1 MKEITVK
8 RLTTEQKL
16 RLLCGKDCWH
26 NEDFDG
32 LLPRVRLTDATMGV
46 RMPEDPSIATGDKPS
61 VCYPS
66 VQMLANTWNND
77 VVRTYAE
84 CVADDCL
91 DAGADVILGPGV
103 NIKRNPLC
111 GRNFEY
117 FSEDPYLAGTMAR
130 EYISAMQSEGVGATL
145 KHFCANNLEYNRLQ
159 QSSDVDERT
168 LREIY
173 YKPFEIALDAKPIAV
188 MSSYNRINGVY
199 GSEYKKGYD
208 VLRNEYGFDG
218 LIMSDWDAVRNRTEA
233 AKAGL
238 DLEMPFSQRNYD
250 KLVQDY
256 RDGKISESD
265 IDKCASR
272 VLDFIYRA
280 KKLHT
285 NKPRKHTLE
294 QRINFTQTVAEEGIV
309 LLKNDGVLPLD
320 KNRSV
325 SMCGFFARPSAYG
338 YKRPHIMVGGG
349 SAKVQRLTPMF
360 DILEILEKRLG
371 KHIPYE
377 PAFHENYTD
386 SVLMCPGN
394 AVDDAA
400 ASDVALVFAG
410 TGSVIESEARDRA
423 SMKLGVEPTR
433 TILDVAR
440 VNPNTVVVLFAGAA
454 IDMSEWIDKV
464 AAVVYVGFPGEMGG
478 EAVANVLTGVV
489 NPSGKLTETFPLHY
503 EDMPCANTR
512 IDSKVTRYSEQLDV
526 GYRYFDTCNVP
537 VLFPFGHGLSYTQF
551 EYGNLNL
558 ELTDDGVDVHYTVAN
573 RGDVDGKE
581 VSQLYVKALGSYVY
595 RPSKELKWY
604 SKDFVA
610 AGDVKQVVA
619 HIDKSSLAYWST
631 ARDCWYVEDGVYE
644 IVIAASS
651 ADERLKARIRVSD
664 GKLTLS

>member
-1 MKEITVK
+1 MKEINIK

-26 NEDFDG
+26 NENFDG
-32 LLPRVRLTDATMGV
+32 LLPKVRLTDATMGV

-103 NIKRNPLC
+103 NIKRNPRC

-117 FSEDPYLAGTMAR
+117 FSEDPYLSGTMAR
-130 EYISAMQSEGVGATL
+130 EYISAMQAEGVGATL

-173 YKPFEIALDAKPIAV
+173 YKPFEIALDAKPVAV

-199 GSEYKKGYD
+199 GSEYKKGYN

-238 DLEMPFSQRNYD
+238 DLEMPFNQRNYD

-265 IDKCASR
+265 IDKCVSR
-272 VLDFIYRA
+272 VLDFIYRV

-309 LLKNDGVLPLD
+309 LLKNNGVLPLD
-320 KNRSV
+320 NNRSI

-360 DILEILEKRLG
+360 DILEILEKQLG

-386 SVLMCPGN
+386 SVLMCPGK

-400 ASDVALVFAG
+400 ASDVALIFAG
-410 TGSVIESEARDRA
+410 TGSVIESEARDR
-423 SMKLGVEPTR
+423 SSITLGVEPTR
-433 TILDVAR
+433 TILDVAM

-454 IDMSEWIDKV
+454 IDMSDWIDKV
-464 AAVVYVGFPGEMGG
+464 AAVVYVGFPGEKGG

-503 EDMPCANTR
+503 ADMPCANTY
-512 IDSKVTRYSEQLDV
+512 IDSKVTRYDEQLNV
-526 GYRYFDTCNVP
+526 GYRYFDTYNKP

-551 EYGNLNL
+551 EYGDLCL
-558 ELTDDGVDVHYTVAN
+558 ELTNDGVDVHYTIAN
-573 RGDVDGKE
+573 RGEVDGKE
-581 VSQLYVKALGSYVY
+581 VSQLYVKPLSSYVY
-595 RPSKELKWY
+595 RPLKELKWY

-610 AGDVKQVVA
+610 AGDVKHVVA

-631 ARDCWYVEDGVYE
+631 ARDCWYVEDGIYE

-651 ADERLKARIRVSD
+651 ADERLKARIRVND
-664 GKLTLS
+664 GKLILL